1 MEFKD
6 FEQMVTWHL
15 KVFNKMSY
23 YNEKLGEFVDPKAPK
38 PLSDDFEHQLRR
50 RVARN

>member
-1 MEFKD
+1 VEFKD